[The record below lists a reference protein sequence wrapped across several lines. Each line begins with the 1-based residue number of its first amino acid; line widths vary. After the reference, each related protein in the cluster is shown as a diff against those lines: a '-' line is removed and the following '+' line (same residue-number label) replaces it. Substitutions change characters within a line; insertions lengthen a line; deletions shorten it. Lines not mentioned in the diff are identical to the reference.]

1 MLKAL
6 SNPNRL
12 KIFLRL
18 LSCCPDG
25 TVCDI
30 SSLQGECVGELGKD
44 LGISLS
50 TVSHHI
56 KELSQAGLILMNR
69 KGKFITC
76 RANAEALA
84 RLSVLFERYNI

>member
-18 LSCCPDG
+18 LKCCPAD

-30 SSLQGECVGELGKD
+30 TSPHGECVGELGKD
-44 LGISLS
+44 LGISPS

-56 KELSQAGLILMNR
+56 KELSHAGLILLER

-76 RANAEALA
+76 QANTQALT
-84 RLSVLFERYNI
+84 RISILFEHNI